1 MSVIVLETKRLIIR
15 TWSLKDI
22 EAYYNINQEKEV
34 LKFLPS
40 SLSIEEVSNF
50 IKQSNISH
58 NRYGYSLWALELKS
72 NNELIGFTGLNYT
85 DWKANFTPAVEI
97 GWRLGFKHWGKGYAF
112 EAAISSLK
120 YGFEKCDL
128 DEIVSFTVP
137 RNVRSIKLMEKLGMK
152 RDFNGDFF
160 HPKLKLT
167 HPLSHHIL
175 YRLNSNEFVYEY
187 K

>member
-85 DWKANFTPAVEI
+85 DWLEI
-97 GWRLGFKHWGKGYAF
+97 R
-112 EAAISSLK
+112 I
-120 YGFEKCDL
+120 
-128 DEIVSFTVP
+128 
-137 RNVRSIKLMEKLGMK
+137 
-152 RDFNGDFF
+152 
-160 HPKLKLT
+160 
-167 HPLSHHIL
+167 
-175 YRLNSNEFVYEY
+175 
-187 K
+187 